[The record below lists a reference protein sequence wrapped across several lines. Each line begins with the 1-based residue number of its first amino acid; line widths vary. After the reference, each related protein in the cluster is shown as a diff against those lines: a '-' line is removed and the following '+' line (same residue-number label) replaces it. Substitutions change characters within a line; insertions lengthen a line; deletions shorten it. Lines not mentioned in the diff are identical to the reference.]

1 MIPWH
6 MYIVNTQPRG
16 IHAQFKRSPCTVSAE
31 TMHKTNGLCALTE
44 RNMHKTKSQD
54 FYMEKLGQNRRY
66 LTTLSFNQK
75 RIFDQTTNRMKGN
88 MI

>member
-1 MIPWH
+1 

-44 RNMHKTKSQD
+44 RNMQFSI
-54 FYMEKLGQNRRY
+54 LVIRNN
-66 LTTLSFNQK
+66 LTTIGFVPQWLFNY
-75 RIFDQTTNRMKGN
+75 
-88 MI
+88 